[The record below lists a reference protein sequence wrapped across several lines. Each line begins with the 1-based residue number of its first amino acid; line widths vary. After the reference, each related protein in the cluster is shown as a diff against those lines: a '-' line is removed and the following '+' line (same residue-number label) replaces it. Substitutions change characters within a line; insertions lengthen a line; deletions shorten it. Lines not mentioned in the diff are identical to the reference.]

1 MPVRK
6 GEASWK
12 GSLNKGEGWIKTESG
27 ALEQAKYSF
36 PSRFESGSGTNP
48 EELIAAAHAGCFSMA
63 LALMLSEAGHEPEA
77 IDTVAG
83 VTIEK
88 QGGGFAI
95 TGIHLKTQI
104 KVEGMDRDEV
114 LEHAE
119 KAKDG
124 CPVSQALK
132 SVPMTLETEVV

>member
-12 GSLNKGEGWIKTESG
+12 GNVKKGEGWLKSETG
-27 ALEQAKYSF
+27 TLQAKYSF
-36 PSRFESGSGTNP
+36 SSRFESGSGTNP
-48 EELIAAAHAGCFSMA
+48 EELIAAAHAGCYSMA
-63 LALMLSEAGHEPEA
+63 LSLMLGEAGHDPEA
-77 IDTVAG
+77 IDTVAS

-88 QGGGFAI
+88 QDGGFAI

-104 KVEGMDRDEV
+104 KVAGMEREEV
-114 LEHAE
+114 LKHAD
-119 KAKDG
+119 KAKEG

-132 SVPMTLETEVV
+132 AVPITLDTEVV